1 MGVIEQPITAEMR
14 RWQEHLEV
22 ANAHRVWRANFR
34 KELKKFSRQQAVAY
48 IEYTL
53 TNDSNPY
60 YNAVRNMQI
69 GALLTSIRSVGEKK
83 AKIIMIKA
91 GLPVH
96 NKRIK
101 DIPTRQLQ
109 IILRELKK

>member
-1 MGVIEQPITAEMR
+1 MGITQQPTSMEMR
-14 RWQEHLEV
+14 RWKEHLEL

-34 KELKKFSRQQAVAY
+34 KELKKFSRQQAVTY

-53 TNDSNPY
+53 TNNDAPY
-60 YNAVRNMQI
+60 YNAIRNMQI

-109 IILRELKK
+109 AILQELKK